1 VYARIATES
10 AMQKTVAAGFQ
21 VHTQTTGTGGW
32 YVQFWR
38 RDYGEAVTEANKL
51 RNVLNGRVLQ
61 RARLGKGYLPM
72 IPAQYV
78 RPGMA
83 IFDETGEYDIVAKV
97 ETLAPA
103 LVTVYDLN
111 IEGTHNFAA
120 NGLLTHNSIY
130 AFRGANVGN
139 MADFE
144 REFRVRNVIKLEQNY
159 RSHGNILDAANALI
173 RNNAKRLGKELWTD
187 AGHGEKVRVFEAGS
201 DGLEAAW
208 MVDEMRNLI
217 AEGSARSEI
226 AVLYRSNAQS
236 RVIEHALF
244 NAGIAYR
251 VYGGLRFFERAEI
264 KHALAYL
271 RLVENPADD
280 TAFSRVVNFPPRGIG
295 ARSLEQLAD
304 VARTSGQ
311 SLYAAVGQLGGAAGT
326 KVGAFVKLIEGLRFE
341 CQPLTLKEIVQVTI
355 ERSGLVEHYRSDKE
369 GQERIENLEELVNAA
384 SAFVSEEGYTQDQPG
399 VAAAAAEAASA
410 IPSPL
415 AGFLSHASLE
425 AGDNQA
431 EAGQDAL
438 QLMTVHAAKGLE
450 FSAVFITGLEEGLF
464 PHMNSVQELDG
475 LEEERRLMYVAI
487 TRARKRL
494 YLSFAQS
501 RMLHGQTQYNLRSRF
516 LEEIPDSLVKWLTP
530 RLREGQSGQGGGFGG
545 ARGGQFGTWGERGAE
560 AANTVPARTATSQTL
575 HGFRVGQSVRH
586 AKFGDGVIVKLE
598 GSGSDARAKI
608 NFGPHGMKELALA
621 IAKLQAA

>member
-1 VYARIATES
+1 VTDAT
-10 AMQKTVAAGFQ
+10 
-21 VHTQTTGTGGW
+21 
-32 YVQFWR
+32 R
-38 RDYGEAVTEANKL
+38 L
-51 RNVLNGRVLQ
+51 RAILNGRLLQ
-61 RARLGKGYLPM
+61 RARLGRGYLPM

-83 IFDETGEYDIVAKV
+83 IFDDKGDYDIVTHM
-97 ETLAPA
+97 ETHAPE
-103 LVTVYDLN
+103 LVSVYDLN
-111 IEGTHNFAA
+111 IEGSHNFAA

-159 RSHGNILDAANALI
+159 RSHGHILDSANALI
-173 RNNAKRLGKELWTD
+173 RNNAQRLGKELWTD
-187 AGHGEKVRVFEAGS
+187 AGHGEPVRLFEAGS

-208 MVDEMRNLI
+208 LVDEVRGLI
-217 AEGSARSEI
+217 AEGSMRSEI
-226 AVLYRSNAQS
+226 AMLYRSNAQS

-244 NAGIAYR
+244 NAGIPYR

-280 TAFSRVVNFPPRGIG
+280 TAFMRVVNFPPRGIG
-295 ARSLEQLAD
+295 ARTLEQLSD
-304 VARTSGQ
+304 VSRAAGV
-311 SLYAAVGQLGGAAGT
+311 SLYAGVGRLAGAAGT
-326 KVGAFVKLIEGLRFE
+326 KLATFVKLIEGLRFE
-341 CQPLTLKEIVQVTI
+341 AQPLSLKEIVQVTI
-355 ERSGLVEHYRSDKE
+355 ERSGLIQHYRGEKE
-369 GQERIENLEELVNAA
+369 GQERVENLEELVNAA
-384 SAFVSEEGYTQDQPG
+384 SAFVSEEGYTQDAPG
-399 VAAAAAEAASA
+399 AVAAEAANA

-450 FSAVFITGLEEGLF
+450 FNAVFITGVEEGLF
-464 PHMNSVQELDG
+464 PHENSVQELDG

-494 YLSFAQS
+494 YMSFAQT
-501 RMLHGQTQYNLRSRF
+501 RMLHGQTRYGMRSRF
-516 LEEIPDSLVKWLTP
+516 VEELPEQAVKWLTP
-530 RLREGQSGQGGGFGG
+530 RLREGQGKPAWSS
-545 ARGGQFGTWGERGAE
+545 AWDD
-560 AANTVPARTATSQTL
+560 AANSASVAAGANRLGADKPV
-575 HGFRVGQSVRH
+575 HGFRVGQNVVH

-598 GSGSDARAKI
+598 GAGTDARARI
-608 NFGPHGMKELALA
+608 NFGPYGIKELALA